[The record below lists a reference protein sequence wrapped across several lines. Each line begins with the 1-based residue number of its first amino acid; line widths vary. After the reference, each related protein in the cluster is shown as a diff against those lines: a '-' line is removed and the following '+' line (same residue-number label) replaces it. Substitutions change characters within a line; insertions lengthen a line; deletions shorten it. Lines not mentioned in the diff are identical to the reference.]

1 MHKIDG
7 QYNVGGEFVDGNS
20 GAGINATRL
29 NAKWFN
35 TIQRE
40 LCNVV
45 QDAGITLS
53 DEDDAQVVKS
63 IVNIVI
69 KTIASK
75 TFDGHMRFVSRSG
88 QELDVSANEISFVQ
102 PTGERCVVDC
112 NGFTLIDASGSMV
125 ARFNENLSI
134 QSLKILDDSGFGEI
148 CIENGLIVVGKSG
161 EGRKIVSIS
170 NNEVE
175 SFVMRAVHGKIQ
187 NIEAES
193 IRIEKSKVI
202 VIDDSGFG
210 IENPGE
216 RTSRYGLDASISGF
230 LEVAFGCDIGMNCN
244 VKGTLNAKK
253 FVLGHLREAQGSS
266 TFDPESIKKEL
277 PLNPVKGEV
286 CFVKVSTQTANAL
299 YMCVYDGKKW
309 YLYASQTGI
318 TV

>member
-40 LCNVV
+40 LCNIV

-88 QELDVSANEISFVQ
+88 QELDVSANEISLVQ
-102 PTGERCVVDC
+102 RTGEKCVVDC
-112 NGFTLIDASGSMV
+112 NGFTLIDASGLMV
-125 ARFNENLSI
+125 ARFKENLSI

-148 CIENGLIVVGKSG
+148 CIDKGLIVVGKSG

-170 NNEVE
+170 NDEVE

-187 NIEAES
+187 NIGTES
-193 IRIEKSKVI
+193 IRIEKSNVI
-202 VIDDSGFG
+202 VIDDSGFE
-210 IENPGE
+210 IANPGE
-216 RTSRYGLDASISGF
+216 RASRYGLDANIRGF
-230 LEVAFGCDIGMNCN
+230 LEVAFGCNIGMNCN

-253 FVLGHLREAQGSS
+253 FALGNLIEAQGNS
-266 TFDPESIKKEL
+266 TYDPESIKKAL
-277 PLNPVKGEV
+277 PLNPVEGEV
-286 CFVKVSTQTANAL
+286 CFLKLSTQTASIF
-299 YMCVYDGKKW
+299 YMCVYNGEKW
-309 YLYASQTGI
+309 YLFATQTGI